1 MVLIVERS
9 SSGQNGTYYVYLLG
23 ITRGRMNVSINHP
36 LACKSCNIFFGLLYW
51 LPLWFSTLLPLWT
64 LQFQII
70 AKLQIWNLLE
80 QKQTLSPIDWY
91 LLMLRIN
98 SKWNEWMHGFTV
110 RCVMVYYRTYTTLS
124 TPSIEKSRITR
135 TESLILSFPP
145 CMHTKSTVH
154 RQMYSVKIKD
164 IPTSWCKK
172 EWKKEHNMKNERMNQ
187 HT

>member
-1 MVLIVERS
+1 
-9 SSGQNGTYYVYLLG
+9 
-23 ITRGRMNVSINHP
+23 MNVSINHP

-154 RQMYSVKIKD
+154 RQMYNVKIKD

-187 HT
+187 NT